1 MMLFHIFP
9 YRWNHIG
16 REPYIRIYH
25 QMIKAAFLHGQA
37 YGTVVATAIPRIV
50 LMKVLYLETTLNM
63 LSDVLVALHV
73 LLEFLPGWL
82 FAKRNKRYEL
92 AHSKYKH
99 IMNVPCLSG
108 CFMFLRMSTLKETG
122 LFDERYFMYAEDFDL
137 TRRIHRKYKTLFFP
151 QVSIYHKFSRGS
163 HRSLRLFFAHTT
175 SMVRYFFKYG
185 WFYDNERR
193 HFNHRILE
201 EIKQMQ
207 G

>member
-1 MMLFHIFP
+1 
-9 YRWNHIG
+9 
-16 REPYIRIYH
+16 
-25 QMIKAAFLHGQA
+25 
-37 YGTVVATAIPRIV
+37 
-50 LMKVLYLETTLNM
+50 
-63 LSDVLVALHV
+63 
-73 LLEFLPGWL
+73 
-82 FAKRNKRYEL
+82 
-92 AHSKYKH
+92 
-99 IMNVPCLSG
+99 
-108 CFMFLRMSTLKETG
+108 
-122 LFDERYFMYAEDFDL
+122 MYAEDFDL

-151 QVSIYHKFSRGS
+151 PVSIYHKFSRGS